1 MSIYSNE
8 QSRFKRYLKRKVFFS
23 NELKKALL
31 IAFLEAKTHKIYV
44 TKELILYGILSQ
56 PNSISARLISTIFSE
71 FLNNKSLTPYII
83 SKQLKEINTRNFEEK
98 FGINKPKIYTINDGI
113 SKRLKGITN
122 LKGINNQNF
131 ALFNIIKPHKFYSE
145 FWDENATIPWLSPEV
160 KDILRATTSSLLK
173 SKKQINVLT
182 TKEILFELLNREAT
196 RKLLENLF
204 VNY

>member
-56 PNSISARLISTIFSE
+56 PNSISTRLISTIFSE

-83 SKQLKEINTRNFEEK
+83 SKQLKEIN
-98 FGINKPKIYTINDGI
+98 
-113 SKRLKGITN
+113 
-122 LKGINNQNF
+122 NQNF
-131 ALFNIIKPHKFYSE
+131 ALFNIIKPNKFYSE

-160 KDILRATTSSLLK
+160 KDILRATTRSLLK

-182 TKEILFELLNREAT
+182 TKEILFELLNRESI
-196 RKLLENLF
+196 RELLENLF